1 MNAALALG
9 IAIGVACACSARQ
22 TPRNT
27 KPPDAGIS
35 LSLYGDGVDRYG
47 VVDDRR
53 WVEVAGTTILLGNI
67 DPGASLASLVIE
79 PIGAPASRPLHI
91 GPCTR
96 DRLPDMPRD
105 ELAEFARE
113 QEYRAAER
121 MRRRLRRPL
130 PNVEPTPP
138 PERRSDAP
146 RFLPIVSCQV
156 SGPPGRHLVR
166 IVYVS
171 STLTYRGQ
179 HDITV
184 VEPERATVQS
194 RFAIETPPWRERAE
208 VVIYDGI
215 PGRERVPR
223 EITRGPVTLDGG
235 TGVLLLPP
243 REVTAHVRR
252 IFTAAAVD
260 GGDDEPA
267 VDGADDSL
275 LSAELLASVWAT
287 LELAN
292 LHLPPGAIRIHVDL
306 PSEPSARWIDIPASL
321 RRPRPETDKRPL
333 RLPLWIDDTL
343 RIARNRTVIDNDGI
357 RVVEAFTFAVT
368 NTGDTPREVWIE
380 ERARSARHR
389 RVERPWPK
397 AKPRA
402 IGDVLRSVLDVKP
415 GRTERA
421 GYLVVYG
428 L

>member
-9 IAIGVACACSARQ
+9 IAVGVAGGCAARQ
-22 TPRNT
+22 TPHNT
-27 KPPDAGIS
+27 APPDAGIS

-53 WVEVAGTTILLGNI
+53 WVDVAGSTILLGNI
-67 DPGASLASLVIE
+67 DPGASLASFVIE
-79 PIGAPASRPLHI
+79 PIGATAGRPLHI

-105 ELAEFARE
+105 ELAEYARE

-130 PNVEPTPP
+130 PNVEPTPAP
-138 PERRSDAP
+138 QPRSAGP
-146 RFLPIVSCQV
+146 RFMPIVSCQV
-156 SGPPGRHLVR
+156 RGAPGRHLVR

-184 VEPERATVQS
+184 VEAKRATIQS

-223 EITRGPVTLDGG
+223 EIARGPITLDGG
-235 TGVLLLPP
+235 TGVLLLPA

-252 IFTAAAVD
+252 IFTGVAVD
-260 GGDDEPA
+260 GGDDDADVDEP
-267 VDGADDSL
+267 DISL
-275 LSAELLASVWAT
+275 LSAEMLASVWAT

-292 LHLPPGAIRIHVDL
+292 VQLPPGAIRIHVDL
-306 PSEPSARWIDIPASL
+306 PSEPIERWIDIPASL

-343 RIARNRTVIDNDGI
+343 RISRNRTVIDNDGI
-357 RVVEAFTFAVT
+357 RLVEAFTFAVT
-368 NTGDTPREVWIE
+368 NSGDTPREVWIE

-402 IGDVLRSVLDVKP
+402 TGDVLRTVLDVKP

-421 GYLVVYG
+421 GYLLVYG